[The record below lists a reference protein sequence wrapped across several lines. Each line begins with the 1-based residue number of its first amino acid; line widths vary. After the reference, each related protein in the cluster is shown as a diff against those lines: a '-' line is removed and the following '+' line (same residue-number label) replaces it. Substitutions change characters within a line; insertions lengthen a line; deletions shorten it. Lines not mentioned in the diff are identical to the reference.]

1 MIPNLDTRYT
11 KYNFKIEIKSD
22 LPLLICIICECIDKV
37 LFVLIFYV
45 FFVSSEWAPTF
56 SYVIVRRQTIQY
68 IFWCHFSDFN
78 VQINLTSNWFPLEDI
93 QLKNVISS
101 RIIMKTRKNIFC
113 LSRYF
118 GYSFYDNLKQIQHE
132 PSLKIIKSRLERDF

>member
-1 MIPNLDTRYT
+1 MDINNPFFNGYT

-22 LPLLICIICECIDKV
+22 LPLLICIICKCIDKV

-45 FFVSSEWAPTF
+45 FSVSSEWAPTF

-78 VQINLTSNWFPLEDI
+78 VQINSTS
-93 QLKNVISS
+93 K
-101 RIIMKTRKNIFC
+101 
-113 LSRYF
+113 
-118 GYSFYDNLKQIQHE
+118 
-132 PSLKIIKSRLERDF
+132 

>member
-1 MIPNLDTRYT
+1 MFPNLDTRSNNLLYNGYT

-22 LPLLICIICECIDKV
+22 LPLLICIICKCIDKV

-45 FFVSSEWAPTF
+45 FSVSSEWAPTF

-78 VQINLTSNWFPLEDI
+78 VQINSTSKGFPLEDI

-113 LSRYF
+113 LGR
-118 GYSFYDNLKQIQHE
+118 
-132 PSLKIIKSRLERDF
+132 